1 MKNENRLAKKNIEI
15 SFEFSRYLLSNPE
28 LEENIPDNA
37 LIIFEVADDPELTEY
52 NRSLARVNKE
62 VNQPVVTVRIKGIA
76 PTRLL
81 APEVTKSP
89 F

>member
-1 MKNENRLAKKNIEI
+1 MKNESKLAKKNIEI
-15 SFEFSRYLLSNPE
+15 SFEFSKYLLSNTD
-28 LEENIPDNA
+28 LEESIPDNA

-52 NRSLARVNKE
+52 NRSLARINKE
-62 VNQPVVTVRIKGIA
+62 TNQPVVTVRIKGIA

-81 APEVTKSP
+81 EPEVSKAS